1 MPQHPLPGCLQPETL
16 TYRNLLLKKANS
28 YPCAIYNKCTEV
40 PVCCE
45 IGKLHL
51 RTHIL
56 LYPRFWHVCL
66 SFLYSLDTP
75 VSFLGPCCTGCISKQ
90 YYQMSSFKIL
100 SVTLKKNLLLRKKK
114 GEPSSCQGFQC
125 SLCTVCLM
133 VTFELL
139 VKTVGNSCISHVS
152 SLTIYPCKEKEL

>member
-45 IGKLHL
+45 IGKLRL

-100 SVTLKKNLLLRKKK
+100 SVTLKKKSLAKK
-114 GEPSSCQGFQC
+114 EERRAFQLPGF
-125 SLCTVCLM
+125 SVFPLTVCLM

-139 VKTVGNSCISHVS
+139 VKTVFGKQLYFTCIFFDNL
-152 SLTIYPCKEKEL
+152 SL